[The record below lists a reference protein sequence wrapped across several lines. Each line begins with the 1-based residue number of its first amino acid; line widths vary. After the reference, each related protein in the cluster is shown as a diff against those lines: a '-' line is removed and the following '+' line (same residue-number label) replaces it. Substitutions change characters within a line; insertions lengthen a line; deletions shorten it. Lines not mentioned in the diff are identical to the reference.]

1 LIFTELAFVLFFLTF
16 LSIRSSKSYVHG
28 RRVDKLTQVDLNS
41 FISLFIFSYVSFLN
55 IFLLKILLRCFMG
68 LLSMWPVSAS
78 WPQSRVLKV
87 NTSWFWSFL
96 HVFFLFLSF
105 NIFFL
110 ELVFML
116 FFLTFFLWSYL
127 NHVLM
132 VTRLVD

>member
-1 LIFTELAFVLFFLTF
+1 LIFTELAFVLFFFTF

-96 HVFFLFLSF
+96 HFFF
-105 NIFFL
+105 IFILQYFFFR
-110 ELVFML
+110 VGIYA